1 MRKVYWM
8 MYALAS
14 LGAVSFAQRAPQVD
28 SVVLFEDGFRDLRPG
43 MFSGGVVG
51 AHAEYHYLAE
61 TTPKG
66 GWVVSCFRSDGSQ
79 RAWHVLVE
87 NGKHVMA
94 QTYTSSPSEAK
105 YTHPVLVAGDSLWD
119 DYTVET
125 RFTPESDRAASG
137 VLFRY
142 QNDRCYYFLGV
153 ESRNAVLKKVRHGS
167 AFRTLDETVLASKP
181 FSWDPGQVL
190 SARISA
196 RESMLRGEIG
206 TGIVLEAKDGTY
218 PMGRI
223 GLLADAPARFFGVR
237 ATAAKEASDRW
248 RQTNARRRSERDR
261 LEADRPAMALWK
273 KISTGGYG
281 AGRNLRFGD
290 LDGDGRPDVLIGQVV
305 HHGPKDQN
313 SELSCLTAVTFDG
326 RMLWQVGE
334 PDSWK
339 TMLTNDVGFQ
349 IHDLDG
355 DGKNEAVYCRDFE
368 IVVADGATGKTKYK
382 ASTPLNKS
390 KRKSYD
396 KFPRILGDCLLFADF
411 RGRGRP
417 QDIVIKDRYENIWV
431 LDDRLKPLWE
441 ASCNT
446 GHYPFAFDADADGRD
461 ELSVGY
467 SLFDHDGRLLWT
479 LDGVLQDHAD
489 GIAIVRTETRDGS
502 KPVLI
507 NAASDEGMLFMDVRG
522 TILKHHR
529 LGHVQ
534 NPAVADFRA
543 DLPGLETVTI
553 NFWGNQGIIHFFDA
567 GGNLYQ
573 DTEPVQHG
581 SMMLPINWTGRAEEL
596 FVLSANPEE
605 GGLFDGW
612 GRRAVRF
619 PGDGHPDLCFAVL
632 DVTGDCRD
640 EIVVWD
646 PYELWVYT
654 QGDNPKTG
662 KLYKPRRN
670 PLWNYSNYQATV
682 SLPGWSE

>member
-1 MRKVYWM
+1 
-8 MYALAS
+8 
-14 LGAVSFAQRAPQVD
+14 
-28 SVVLFEDGFRDLRPG
+28 

-79 RAWHVLVE
+79 RAWPCSLRRKARH
-87 NGKHVMA
+87 G

-119 DYTVET
+119 DYTVERGLPRNPT
-125 RFTPESDRAASG
+125 GGQWSPLPLPERPLLLFSRRGKPKRRSEKSPARFGVPHAGRDRPGVQTVFVGSG
-137 VLFRY
+137 T
-142 QNDRCYYFLGV
+142 G
-153 ESRNAVLKKVRHGS
+153 
-167 AFRTLDETVLASKP
+167 
-181 FSWDPGQVL
+181 L

-218 PMGRI
+218 PRGRI

-349 IHDLDG
+349 IHDLGRRRQKRSRLLQGFRDRG
-355 DGKNEAVYCRDFE
+355 GGRRDRKNEIQGFHA
-368 IVVADGATGKTKYK
+368 
-382 ASTPLNKS
+382 LNKS

-396 KFPRILGDCLLFADF
+396 KFPASSVTACCSRISGAGAD
-411 RGRGRP
+411 
-417 QDIVIKDRYENIWV
+417 
-431 LDDRLKPLWE
+431 
-441 ASCNT
+441 
-446 GHYPFAFDADADGRD
+446 
-461 ELSVGY
+461 
-467 SLFDHDGRLLWT
+467 
-479 LDGVLQDHAD
+479 
-489 GIAIVRTETRDGS
+489 
-502 KPVLI
+502 
-507 NAASDEGMLFMDVRG
+507 
-522 TILKHHR
+522 
-529 LGHVQ
+529 
-534 NPAVADFRA
+534 
-543 DLPGLETVTI
+543 
-553 NFWGNQGIIHFFDA
+553 
-567 GGNLYQ
+567 
-573 DTEPVQHG
+573 
-581 SMMLPINWTGRAEEL
+581 
-596 FVLSANPEE
+596 
-605 GGLFDGW
+605 
-612 GRRAVRF
+612 
-619 PGDGHPDLCFAVL
+619 
-632 DVTGDCRD
+632 
-640 EIVVWD
+640 
-646 PYELWVYT
+646 
-654 QGDNPKTG
+654 
-662 KLYKPRRN
+662 PRI
-670 PLWNYSNYQATV
+670 S
-682 SLPGWSE
+682 